1 MLKFHSAHSLRTN
14 ESQAA
19 QGPHTS
25 TRTVVRVSVVVP
37 VYRGAP
43 YLRELVQALE
53 RVREDWEVESAP
65 LALAEV
71 IFVDDASVDES
82 FEILTELAIQYP
94 WVRVIQLS
102 RNFGQ
107 HPATVAGILHT
118 SGEWVC
124 TLDEDL
130 QHPPQSLSALLEHA
144 VTQSCDVVYAQPIH
158 PVHESPLR
166 DIGSRLFKS
175 LNSTLSGNPHVRRF
189 NSFRVIRGT
198 VARAA
203 ASVSSAE
210 TYYDIALCWFTNRI
224 GQLPLVIKDQRFIE
238 QRQSGYNL
246 FGLLRHA
253 GRMLLSSK
261 IDVLRLGAA
270 VGVLAL
276 LGAVGLSAYVLF
288 SKLFFPEVI
297 QAKGWTSLSLLVL
310 FFGGLSSFMLGIALE
325 YILIIL
331 MKTQGQPTFLVI
343 ERHQDQVLKN
353 WIGERSLR

>member
-1 MLKFHSAHSLRTN
+1 MLKFHSAHPLRTN
-14 ESQAA
+14 ESHAA

-25 TRTVVRVSVVVP
+25 LHSVIVP

-43 YLRELVQALE
+43 FLRDLVQALE
-53 RVREDWEVESAP
+53 RVRDDWEVEFAP

-82 FEILTELAIQYP
+82 FDESFEILSELTVQHP

-107 HPATVAGILHT
+107 HPATIAGILHT
-118 SGEWVC
+118 SGDWVC

-130 QHPPQSLSALLEHA
+130 QHPPESLPAILEHA
-144 VTQSCDVVYAQPIH
+144 VTQSCDVVYAQPLKA
-158 PVHESPLR
+158 VHESALR
-166 DIGSRLFKS
+166 DMGSRLFKS
-175 LNSTLSGNPHVRRF
+175 LNSTLSGNPHVRKF
-189 NSFRVIRGT
+189 NSFRVIRGN

-210 TYYDIALCWFTNRI
+210 TYYDIALCWFTNRV
-224 GQLPLVIKDQRFIE
+224 GHMPLIMKDRRFIE
-238 QRQSGYNL
+238 HKQSGYNL

-253 GRMLLSSK
+253 RRMLFSSK

-270 VGVLAL
+270 VGFIAL
-276 LGAVGLSAYVLF
+276 LGAVGMSAYVLIC
-288 SKLFFPEVI
+288 KLFFPEVI
-297 QAKGWTSLSLLVL
+297 QAKGWTSLSLMVL

-343 ERHQDQVLKN
+343 DRNQDQVLQN
-353 WIGERSLR
+353 WFRQRSLR